1 MASVKEESNNT
12 NKELEKEKKT
22 RSEKEL
28 EKIKNPDAQKKK
40 KNKKIIIAVIILIT
54 IMILAC
60 FFSVIFAI
68 TQKGRNT
75 IVKGISAKGV
85 ELSNLTISDAKAK
98 LAEQINKEIA
108 TPIKLKY
115 EDYTLDLNLSE
126 IEFKYNLDEIAEEA
140 YKVGRAENILESNY
154 SILLTMLNGKELEPK
169 YTLNEEALTKIIEN
183 VDSNLPGKVVEY
195 SHYIEEKEL
204 VVTPG
209 KDGKKV
215 NTEKLKETIIQA
227 ILNRNSQ
234 IQNKDY
240 EEIEIPVYDKAAD
253 KIDMQKIHDEVY
265 CLPKDAY
272 LIKEPFE
279 LVKDVSG
286 VDFSVSVQE
295 AQNLITGDKEEY
307 IIPLKIT
314 PANKTV
320 ADLGDE
326 AFPHVLSDYKTN
338 YNAGDRDRSTN
349 LRLAA
354 NKING
359 LVLMP
364 GEEFSFNKVVGK
376 RTIQDGYKNAP
387 IYQNGKVVDGLAGG
401 ICQISSTLYNAVLL
415 ANLEIVERRNHNFTS
430 TYVPAGRDATVVYG
444 AIDFKFKN
452 TREYPIKLLASVSG
466 GIASFQIKG
475 IKQEVEYDVR
485 IQTQVTQTIPFS
497 EEQIEDSNIA
507 QGTKQVVQGGHN
519 GSKVNSYRVLFL
531 NGNEV
536 SRELLANDTYRVM
549 NRIVKIPVITPTVA
563 EPEQTPAVPE
573 QPATPT
579 PEVSQPESTPSTE
592 NNANAVPNTNTAPS
606 TNTQTPAVTPSEKP
620 QEQPKPQEPEVKPET
635 KPEVKPEP
643 KPEPKPEV
651 KPGANEN
658 KESQNKANTNVNTN
672 AAKNENINT
681 GASTNTN
688 TNANTNTKLNTTQT
702 TNQ

>member
-1 MASVKEESNNT
+1 MASAKEKVNNT
-12 NKELEKEKKT
+12 NKELKKEKKT
-22 RSEKEL
+22 KKEKEL
-28 EKIKNPDAQKKK
+28 EKIKNPDVQKKK
-40 KNKKIIIAVIILIT
+40 KNKKIIITVILLIT
-54 IMILAC
+54 IIILAC
-60 FFSVIFAI
+60 FFSVIFALA
-68 TQKGRNT
+68 QKGRNT

-98 LAEQINKEIA
+98 LAEQINKEIS

-115 EDYTLDLNLSE
+115 EDYTLDINLSE
-126 IEFKYNLDEIAEEA
+126 LEFKYNLEEIVEEA
-140 YKVGRAENILESNY
+140 YRVGRTENILESNY
-154 SILLTMLNGKELEPK
+154 SILFTMLNGKELEPK
-169 YTLNEEALTKIIEN
+169 YSFNEDILTKIIEN

-195 SHYIEEKEL
+195 SHYIEDKEL
-204 VVTPG
+204 IVTPG

-215 NTEKLKETIIQA
+215 DNEKLKEIIIQA
-227 ILNRNSQ
+227 ILNRDSQ

-240 EEIEIPVYDKAAD
+240 EEILIPVYNKIAD

-265 CLPKDAY
+265 CLPQDAY

-286 VDFSVSVQE
+286 VDFSISVEE

-326 AFPHVLSDYKTN
+326 AFPHTLSIYKTN
-338 YNAGDRDRSTN
+338 YDAGYRDRSTN

-452 TREYPIKLLASVSG
+452 SREYPIKLISSVSG
-466 GIASFQIKG
+466 GIASFEIKG

-485 IQTQVTQTIPFS
+485 IQTQVIQTIPFS
-497 EEQIEDSNIA
+497 EEQIEDSSIA
-507 QGTKQVVQGGHN
+507 QGTKQLVQGGHN

-531 NGNEV
+531 NGNEI
-536 SRELLANDTYRVM
+536 SRELLANDTYKVM
-549 NRIVKIPVITPTVA
+549 NRIVKIPVATPTVA
-563 EPEQTPAVPE
+563 EPEPEQTPVVPE
-573 QPATPT
+573 QPTTTT
-579 PEVSQPESTPSTE
+579 PESNQPDSTPSTD
-592 NNANAVPNTNTAPS
+592 NNTNAVPNTNTQQPGG
-606 TNTQTPAVTPSEKP
+606 SEKP
-620 QEQPKPQEPEVKPET
+620 QEQPKPNLQEPEKKPET
-635 KPEVKPEP
+635 
-643 KPEPKPEV
+643 
-651 KPGANEN
+651 NEN
-658 KESQNKANTNVNTN
+658 KVSQNKTEQNKV
-672 AAKNENINT
+672 
-681 GASTNTN
+681 NTN
-688 TNANTNTKLNTTQT
+688 TNAVKNENTNTQTNNTNTTET
-702 TNQ
+702 KNP